1 MSEVLRSYINN
12 YASTTLTDAEFE
24 IVMKAFTFKRLRR
37 KQYLLQEGDV
47 CKYYGFILSGAM
59 RQYSV
64 DNKGTEYV
72 INLGLEESWVGD
84 RESFFMLTPSRYNI
98 DAWEDTD
105 LLLITNEDFQ
115 RLLDTVPAVV
125 TMVRVIDQ
133 RYYIT
138 TQRRLHSSI
147 AYTARER
154 YEELVNTQPELI
166 QRFPQQMIASYLG
179 ISPETLS
186 RIRRQSIEK

>member
-1 MSEVLRSYINN
+1 MSEVLRSYINT
-12 YASTTLTDAEFE
+12 YASATLTDAEFE

-37 KQYLLQEGDV
+37 KQYLLQEEDV
-47 CKYYGFILSGAM
+47 CKFFGFILKGAM

-64 DNKGTEYV
+64 DSRGTEYV
-72 INLGLEESWVGD
+72 INLGLEESWIGD

-105 LLLITNEDFQ
+105 LLVITNEDFQ
-115 RLLDTVPAVV
+115 RLLDTIPAVV

-133 RYYIT
+133 RYHIA
-138 TQRRLHSSI
+138 TQRRLHGSI

-154 YEELVNTQPELI
+154 YEELANTDPELI

-186 RIRRQSIEK
+186 RIRRQGIER

>member
-1 MSEVLRSYINN
+1 MSEFLRCYIET
-12 YASTTLTDAEFE
+12 YASTTLTDTEFE
-24 IVMKAFTFKRLRR
+24 IVMNAFTFKRLRR

-47 CKYYGFILSGAM
+47 CKYYGFILKGAM

-64 DNKGTEYV
+64 DFKGTEYV
-72 INLGLEESWVGD
+72 IHLGLEESWIGD

-115 RLLDTVPAVV
+115 RLLDTIPAVV
-125 TMVRVIDQ
+125 TMMRVIDQ
-133 RYYIT
+133 RYYIS

>member
-1 MSEVLRSYINN
+1 MSEILRSYINT
-12 YASTTLTDAEFE
+12 YASTTITDAEFE
-24 IVMKAFTFKRLRR
+24 IIMQAFIFKKLRR

-47 CKYYGFILSGAM
+47 CKYYGFILKGAM

-64 DNKGTEYV
+64 DSKGTEYV
-72 INLGLEESWVGD
+72 IHLGLEETWIGD

-133 RYYIT
+133 RYYIS
-138 TQRRLHSSI
+138 TQRRLHSNI

-154 YEELVNTQPELI
+154 YEELVNTQPELT

-186 RIRRQSIEK
+186 RIRRQGIEK

>member
-1 MSEVLRSYINN
+1 MSEVLRSYIDT
-12 YASTTLTDAEFE
+12 YASTTLTDTAFE
-24 IVMKAFTFKRLRR
+24 IVMNAFTFKRLRR

-47 CKYYGFILSGAM
+47 CKYYGFILRGAM

-64 DNKGTEYV
+64 DSRGAEYV
-72 INLGLEESWVGD
+72 IHLGLEESWIGD

-115 RLLDTVPAVV
+115 RLLDSVPAVV
-125 TMVRVIDQ
+125 TMMRVIDQ
-133 RYYIT
+133 RYYISS
-138 TQRRLHSSI
+138 QRRLHSSI

>member
-1 MSEVLRSYINN
+1 MSEVLRSYINT
-12 YASTTLTDAEFE
+12 YASATLTDAEFE

-47 CKYYGFILSGAM
+47 CKFFGFILKGAM

-64 DNKGTEYV
+64 DSKGTEYV
-72 INLGLEESWVGD
+72 INLGLEESWIGD

-115 RLLDTVPAVV
+115 RLLDTIPAVV
-125 TMVRVIDQ
+125 TMVRIIDQ
-133 RYYIT
+133 RYHIA

-154 YEELVNTQPELI
+154 YEELANTDPELI

>member
-1 MSEVLRSYINN
+1 MSEVLRSYIDT
-12 YASTTLTDAEFE
+12 YASTTLTDTEFE
-24 IVMKAFTFKRLRR
+24 IVMNAFTFKRLRR

-47 CKYYGFILSGAM
+47 CKYYGFILKGAM

-64 DNKGTEYV
+64 DMKGTEFV
-72 INLGLEESWVGD
+72 INLGLEESWIGD

-98 DAWEDTD
+98 DAWEDTE

-125 TMVRVIDQ
+125 TMMRVIDQ
-133 RYYIT
+133 RYYIS

-147 AYTARER
+147 ACTARER

>member
-1 MSEVLRSYINN
+1 
-12 YASTTLTDAEFE
+12 
-24 IVMKAFTFKRLRR
+24 MKAFTFKRLRR

-47 CKYYGFILSGAM
+47 CKFYGFILKGAM

-64 DNKGTEYV
+64 DARGTEYV

-98 DAWEDTD
+98 DAWEDTE
-105 LLLITNEDFQ
+105 LLLITNEAFQ

-125 TMVRVIDQ
+125 TMVRIIDQ
-133 RYYIT
+133 RYHIAA
-138 TQRRLHSSI
+138 QRRLHSSI

-154 YEELVNTQPELI
+154 YEELVNTEPALI

-186 RIRRQSIEK
+186 RIRRQSIER

>member
-1 MSEVLRSYINN
+1 MSEVLRSYINT

-47 CKYYGFILSGAM
+47 CKFYGFILKGAM

-64 DNKGTEYV
+64 DAKGTEYV

-115 RLLDTVPAVV
+115 RLLDTIPAVV

-133 RYYIT
+133 RYHIA

-154 YEELVNTQPELI
+154 YEELANTEPELI

-186 RIRRQSIEK
+186 RIRRQGIER

>member
-1 MSEVLRSYINN
+1 MSEVLRSYIET

-24 IVMKAFTFKRLRR
+24 LVMNAFTFKRLRR

-47 CKYYGFILSGAM
+47 CKYYGFILKGAM

-64 DNKGTEYV
+64 DLKGTEYV
-72 INLGLEESWVGD
+72 IHLGLEESWIGD
-84 RESFFMLTPSRYNI
+84 RESFFMLTPSQYNI

-115 RLLDTVPAVV
+115 RLLDTIPAVV
-125 TMVRVIDQ
+125 TMMRVIDQ
-133 RYYIT
+133 RYYIS